1 MIELYAVHYPD
12 KDAAKLI
19 YRELFKL
26 REELGIV
33 SLALETYLTRSRRA
47 KSRLKII
54 AALEKE
60 QGQNLPSM
68 LKCAEKVLYQHPLYN
83 HLSFDNTVRPIS
95 HIKWN
100 FDSYDDET
108 YQKVFIKKRTRG

>member
-1 MIELYAVHYPD
+1 MIGLYAVHYPD

-19 YRELFKL
+19 YRELYKL

-33 SLALETYLTRSRRA
+33 SMALETYLTRSKRA

-54 AALEKE
+54 VALEKE
-60 QGQNLPSM
+60 LGQNLPSI
-68 LKCAEKVLYQHPLYN
+68 LKCAEKSLYQHPLYGY
-83 HLSFDNTVRPIS
+83 LSFDNTVRPLS

-100 FDSYDDET
+100 FDSYDDEN
-108 YQKVFIKKRTRG
+108 YQKVFIKRRTKG